1 MPSVSCRNVQNGS
14 SWALRKH
21 GVSVWPD
28 LFSSL
33 RKPALIDARTNCSV
47 AGFAIGEWF
56 GHDEESVK
64 IIVRAVCLSSSK
76 AKHEMVVQRT
86 YSKVIVGLPGLEPGT
101 NGLKDRYSNQL
112 S

>member
-14 SWALRKH
+14 GWALRKH

-56 GHDEESVK
+56 GHDERTVEMMVHSGSS
-64 IIVRAVCLSSSK
+64 IFEQSEARDGRASQL
-76 AKHEMVVQRT
+76 
-86 YSKVIVGLPGLEPGT
+86 LERKSGPPGT
-101 NGLKDRYSNQL
+101 RTRNKRFKRPLL
-112 S
+112 